1 MSMWTDI
8 YEPEIYALAAEL
20 REIRAAAAAVVT
32 AMKAGAVSNPTLTA
46 LEALLPPVSTL
57 AIRFES

>member
-1 MSMWTDI
+1 MSIIGDI
-8 YEPEIYALAAEL
+8 WEERYLPVVEELQAL
-20 REIRAAAAAVVT
+20 RAAAAAVVI
-32 AMKAGAVSNPTLTA
+32 AMKAGAISNPTLTA